1 MFKTCDK
8 DQFNANTLSIQLKL
22 AKKSNPPPQL
32 IESKM
37 FDRKPK
43 KVKTKGTKK
52 KNCKKKN
59 FKF

>member
-32 IESKM
+32 KESKM

-43 KVKTKGTKK
+43 KVKKKKCKK
-52 KNCKKKN
+52 KNCKC
-59 FKF
+59 